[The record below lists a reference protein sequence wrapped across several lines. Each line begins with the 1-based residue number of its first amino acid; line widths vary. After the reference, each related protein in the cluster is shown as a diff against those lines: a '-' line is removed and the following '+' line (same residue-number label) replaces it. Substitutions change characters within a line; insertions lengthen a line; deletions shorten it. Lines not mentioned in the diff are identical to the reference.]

1 MIVERTL
8 LALRTEQNRQLSQ
21 LVVQL
26 LNENAALAEELHA
39 ANDKLTKEI
48 DAHGKS
54 QLACATTLK
63 QVAET
68 STKIDFTVEEFVKA
82 WWEEWR
88 MTAPAT
94 AADPEIKS
102 PDFAWDALWSISRQ
116 SLTALAKR
124 ILN

>member
-1 MIVERTL
+1 MERTL

-26 LNENAALAEELHA
+26 LNENAALSEELHI
-39 ANDKLTKEI
+39 ANDKLVKEK
-48 DAHGKS
+48 DEHGKS
-54 QLACATTLK
+54 QLACAATLK
-63 QVAET
+63 QVAEA
-68 STKIDFTVEEFVKA
+68 SVKIDFTVEEFVKQ

-102 PDFAWDALWSISRQ
+102 PDFAWDALWSFSRH
-116 SLTALAKR
+116 SMTALAKR